1 MPQGLPVSDVVEVD
15 ILMAPRAAQMRNF
28 GSLLVLGSSDVI
40 SPLERMRTYTSFD
53 AVEAD
58 FGTEAPE
65 TQAAQRYY
73 SQSPQPKD
81 LYVGRWVKDA
91 AAGELQGG
99 ILTQAQQD
107 MALFTVVTDGA
118 MKITVDGTL
127 KTITGVTFAAESN
140 LNGVAA
146 RVADKLPTATVVWDA
161 SAGRFVVTSK
171 TTGAT
176 SAVSFA
182 QANTSGT
189 DLSALMLLTQ
199 DDGAKTAAGL
209 PAESLTDCVAL
220 MAEFSAKWY
229 GLTLADTDVEL
240 ADAVAVAKLIEA
252 QSPSRIFGYTVQDG
266 EAIDPQSTKDIAA
279 TLSSAKL
286 GRSLTQY
293 SGTDAYAAA
302 SLMGRAFSVNFNG
315 NNTTITLKFKQE
327 PGITAEFLTST
338 QAKALKAKNCNVFV
352 NYNNGTAIIQEGV
365 MANGDFID
373 ERHGL
378 DWLQNFLQINLYN
391 LLYTSTTKVPQ
402 TDAGNTRL
410 LANVEASMD
419 QAVDNGLIA
428 PGVWNGKPLGHL
440 SPGDML
446 TKGYYVWMDSIDTQA
461 QSDREARKAVPIQ
474 VACKLAGAIHFADV
488 LVNVVR

>member
-99 ILTQAQQD
+99 ILTQTQQD
-107 MALFTVVTDGA
+107 MALFTAVTDGS
-118 MKITVDGTL
+118 MKITIDGTL

-189 DLSALMLLTQ
+189 DLSALMHLTQ

-229 GLTLADTDVEL
+229 GLTLADSGVQL

-266 EAIDPQSTKDIAA
+266 NATDPQSDGDIAA
-279 TLSSAKL
+279 QLSAANL
-286 GRSLTQY
+286 GRTLTQY
-293 SGTDAYAAA
+293 SGSDPYAAP

-352 NYNNGTAIIQEGV
+352 NYNNDTAIIQEGV
-365 MANGDFID
+365 MCNGDFID

-378 DWLQNFLQINLYN
+378 DWLQNFLQTNLYN
-391 LLYTSTTKVPQ
+391 LFYTSTTKIPQ

-428 PGVWNGKPLGHL
+428 PGVWNGGPIGHL

-446 TKGYYVWMDSIDTQA
+446 TKGYYVWMDAIDTQA

-474 VACKLAGAIHFADV
+474 VACKLAGAVHFADV

>member
-15 ILMAPRAAQMRNF
+15 ILLAPRAAQMRNF

-40 SPLERMRTYTSFD
+40 SPLERMRAYTSFD
-53 AVEAD
+53 AVTVD
-58 FGTEAPE
+58 FGTESPE
-65 TQAAQRYY
+65 AQAAQRYY

-81 LYVGRWVKDA
+81 LYIGRWVKDA

-99 ILTQAQQD
+99 ILTQAQQA

-127 KTITGVTFAAESN
+127 KTITGVTFAAEDN

-146 RVADKLPTATVVWDA
+146 RVAEKLTTATVVWDA

-171 TTGAT
+171 TTGT
-176 SAVSFA
+176 KSTVSFA
-182 QANTSGT
+182 EANTTGT
-189 DLSALMLLTQ
+189 DISALMRLTQ
-199 DDGAKTAAGL
+199 ADGARTAAGL
-209 PAESLTDCVAL
+209 GAESITDCVAL
-220 MAEFSAKWY
+220 MTEFSAKWY
-229 GLTLADTDVEL
+229 GLTLADTSVKL
-240 ADAVAVAKLIEA
+240 ADVVDVAKLIEA
-252 QSPSRIFGYTVQDG
+252 QKPSRIFGYTVQDG
-266 EAIDPQSTKDIAA
+266 NALDPQSTTDIAA
-279 TLSSAKL
+279 QLSAAKL
-286 GRSLTQY
+286 GRTLTQY
-293 SGTDAYAAA
+293 SGSDPYAAA

-338 QAKALKAKNCNVFV
+338 QAKALQAKNCNVFV
-352 NYNNGTAIIQEGV
+352 NYNNDTAIIQEGV
-365 MANGDFID
+365 MCNGDFID

-378 DWLQNFLQINLYN
+378 DWLQNFLQTNLYN
-391 LLYTSTTKVPQ
+391 RLYTSKTKVPQ
-402 TDAGNTRL
+402 TDAGNTGL
-410 LANVEASMD
+410 MANVEASMD
-419 QAVDNGLIA
+419 QADNNGLIA
-428 PGVWNGKPLGHL
+428 PGVWGGGPVGHL
-440 SPGDML
+440 ATGDML
-446 TKGYYVWMDSIDTQA
+446 TKGYYVWMDAIDTQA

>member
-28 GSLLVLGSSDVI
+28 GSLLVLGSSNVI
-40 SPLERMRTYTSFD
+40 SPLERLRAYTSFD

-58 FGTEAPE
+58 FGTQAPE

-81 LYVGRWVKDA
+81 LYVGRWVKAA
-91 AAGELQGG
+91 AAGELLGG
-99 ILTQAQQD
+99 VLTQAQQD
-107 MALFTVVTDGA
+107 IALFTAVTDGA
-118 MKITVDGTL
+118 MKITVDGTA

-146 RVADKLPTATVVWDA
+146 RVAEKLTTANVVWDA
-161 SAGRFVVTSK
+161 AAGRFVVTSK
-171 TTGAT
+171 TTGDKST
-176 SAVSFA
+176 VSFA
-182 QANTSGT
+182 EANTAGT
-189 DLSALMLLTQ
+189 DLSALLHLVQ
-199 DDGAKTAAGL
+199 ADGAKTAAGL
-209 PAESLTDCVAL
+209 PAETLTDCVAL

-229 GLTLADTDVEL
+229 GLTLADSGIQPADV
-240 ADAVAVAKLIEA
+240 VAVAKLIEA
-252 QSPSRIFGYTVQDG
+252 QSPSRIFGHTVQDG
-266 EAIDPQSTKDIAA
+266 NATDPQSTNDIAA
-279 TLSSAKL
+279 ELAAAHL
-286 GRSLTQY
+286 GRTLTQY
-293 SGTDAYAAA
+293 SGSDAYAAS

-327 PGITAEFLTST
+327 PGITAESLTST
-338 QAKALKAKNCNVFV
+338 QAKALQAKNCNVFV
-352 NYNNGTAIIQEGV
+352 NYNNDTAIIQEGV

-378 DWLQNFLQINLYN
+378 DWLQNFLQTNLYN

-410 LANVEASMD
+410 LSNVEASMD
-419 QAVDNGLIA
+419 QAVKNGLIA
-428 PGVWNGKPLGHL
+428 PGVWNGGPIGQL

-446 TKGYYVWMDSIDTQA
+446 TKGYYVWMDAISLQPQA
-461 QSDREARKAVPIQ
+461 DREARKAVPIQ
-474 VACKLAGAIHFADV
+474 VACKLAGAVHFADV

>member
-28 GSLLVLGSSDVI
+28 GSLLVLGSSDAI
-40 SPLERMRTYTSFD
+40 SPLERMRAYTSFD

-58 FGTEAPE
+58 FGTDAPE

-81 LYVGRWVKDA
+81 LYVGRWVKVG

-99 ILTQAQQD
+99 VLTQAQQA

-118 MKITVDGTL
+118 MKITVDGTA
-127 KTITGVTFAAESN
+127 KTITGVTFAAETN

-146 RVADKLPTATVVWDA
+146 RVADKLTTATVVWDA
-161 SAGRFVVTSK
+161 SASRFVVTSK

-176 SAVSFA
+176 STVSFA
-182 QANTSGT
+182 EANASGT
-189 DLSALMLLTQ
+189 DLSALLHLVQ
-199 DDGAKTAAGL
+199 ADGAKTAAGL
-209 PAESLTDCVAL
+209 PKEALTDCVAL

-229 GLTLADTDVEL
+229 GLTLADAGVEL
-240 ADAVAVAKLIEA
+240 ADVVAVAKLIEA

-266 EAIDPQSTKDIAA
+266 NATDPQSTTDIAA
-279 TLSSAKL
+279 QLAAANL
-286 GRSLTQY
+286 GRTLTQY
-293 SGTDAYAAA
+293 SGTDPYAAA

-327 PGITAEFLTST
+327 PGITAESLTST
-338 QAKALKAKNCNVFV
+338 QAKALQAKNCNVFV
-352 NYNNGTAIIQEGV
+352 NYNNDTAIIQEGV

-378 DWLQNFLQINLYN
+378 DWLQNFLQTNLYN

-419 QAVDNGLIA
+419 QADNNGLIA
-428 PGVWNGKPLGHL
+428 PGVWNGGPIGQL

-446 TKGYYVWMDSIDTQA
+446 TKGYYVWMDAISLQPQA
-461 QSDREARKAVPIQ
+461 DREARKAVPIQ
-474 VACKLAGAIHFADV
+474 VACKLAGAVHFADV

>member
-40 SPLERMRTYTSFD
+40 SPLERMRTYTSFP

-73 SQSPQPKD
+73 SQSPKPKD
-81 LYVGRWVKDA
+81 LYVGRWVKEA

-107 MALFTVVTDGA
+107 IAAFIAVTDGA
-118 MKITVDGTL
+118 MKITVDGTQ
-127 KTITGVTFAAESN
+127 KSITGVTFAAESN

-146 RVADKLPTATVVWDA
+146 RVADKLTTATVVWDDA
-161 SAGRFVVTSK
+161 MERFVVTSK
-171 TTGAT
+171 TTGET
-176 SAVSFA
+176 STVSFA
-182 QANTSGT
+182 QAGASGT
-189 DLSALMLLTQ
+189 DLSALMHLTQ
-199 DDGAKTAAGL
+199 ADGAKNAAGL

-229 GLTLADTDVEL
+229 GLTLADSDVDL

-266 EAIDPQSTKDIAA
+266 EATDPQSTTDIAA
-279 TLSSAKL
+279 TLSSANL

-293 SGTDAYAAA
+293 SGTDLYAAA

-327 PGITAEFLTST
+327 PGITAEFLTPT
-338 QAKALKAKNCNVFV
+338 KAKALKAKNCNVFV
-352 NYNNGTAIIQEGV
+352 NYNNDTAIIQEGV
-365 MANGDFID
+365 MCNGDFID

-378 DWLQNFLQINLYN
+378 DWLQNFLQTNLYN
-391 LLYTSTTKVPQ
+391 KLYTSTTKVPQ
-402 TDAGNTRL
+402 TDAGNTSL

-428 PGVWNGKPLGHL
+428 PGVWNGGPIGHL
-440 SPGDML
+440 ATGDML

-474 VACKLAGAIHFADV
+474 VACKLAGAVHFADV